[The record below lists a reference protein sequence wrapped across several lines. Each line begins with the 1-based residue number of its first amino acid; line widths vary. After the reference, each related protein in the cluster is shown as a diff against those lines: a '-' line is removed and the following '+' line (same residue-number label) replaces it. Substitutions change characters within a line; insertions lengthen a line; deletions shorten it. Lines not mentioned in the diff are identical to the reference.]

1 MAEVIELIDGR
12 SEVIM
17 DPSDLIGL
25 VDEYMGFEA
34 KEYLESYIAENT
46 CDSEGYESEL
56 KACEKEIEESE
67 KAQKKA
73 AQDLLNG
80 IGAAF
85 DILTD
90 KVPSKKELIEC
101 LESMKETIKTLM

>member
-17 DPSDLIGL
+17 DPSDLIAL

-34 KEYLESYIAENT
+34 REYLESYIAENT

-56 KACEKEIEESE
+56 KACEKELEESE

-73 AQDLLNG
+73 AQEIMNE
-80 IGAAF
+80 IAASY

-90 KVPSKKELIEC
+90 EVPSKKELTEC
-101 LESMKETIKTLM
+101 LESIQKTIRTLM

>member
-56 KACEKEIEESE
+56 KACEKELDEFE

-73 AQDLLNG
+73 ADDLLNKV
-80 IGAAF
+80 GAAF
-85 DILTD
+85 DLLSD
-90 KVPSKKELIEC
+90 EKPSKKELVKC
-101 LESMKETIKTLM
+101 LESMQETVQTLM

>member
-46 CDSEGYESEL
+46 CDSEEYESEL
-56 KACEKEIEESE
+56 KACEKELDEFE

-73 AQDLLNG
+73 ADDLLNK

-85 DILTD
+85 DILSD
-90 KVPSKKELIEC
+90 EVPSKKELVKC
-101 LESMKETIKTLM
+101 LESMMETVKTLM